1 MRLREWLRNWRFW
14 FIRRGVIRDGE
25 KAIAAFIDA
34 SGEPTPA
41 LARALLQRND
51 CDEVPPTPKE
61 VAMARKDEKTS
72 KRVSS
77 NASAALRDPKA
88 SAREKSLAGSA
99 LTQTADRK
107 RKPPKAKAKVK
118 AKKRAA
124 H

>member
-1 MRLREWLRNWRFW
+1 MRLHERIKAW
-14 FIRRGVIRDGE
+14 FRWMFT
-25 KAIAAFIDA
+25 KP
-34 SGEPTPA
+34 EPVPYWPIEPV
-41 LARALLQRND
+41 RMD

-118 AKKRAA
+118 GKKRAA